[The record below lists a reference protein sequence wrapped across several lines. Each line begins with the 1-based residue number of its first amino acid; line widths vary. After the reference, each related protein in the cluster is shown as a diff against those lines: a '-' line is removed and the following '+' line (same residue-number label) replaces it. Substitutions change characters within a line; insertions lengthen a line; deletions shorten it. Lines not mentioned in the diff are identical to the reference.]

1 MNERKKAIGILGEKK
16 EGNGFTDVKIGDTR
30 IRCWATIKPYGKAAV
45 ENPAINELNGVRVG
59 NTVEADYDVVEK
71 YDEVKKVNK
80 TYFNL
85 VSICIRTDNPA
96 PTETT
101 TTAPTGKPEKKS
113 YGKSPEEQAS
123 ILIQSTL
130 RTWADVWTKLLEPMP
145 LNVVE
150 ADGFAER
157 VEHLIWGSVDRSLDN
172 ILIRMSEVK
181 P

>member
-59 NTVEADYDVVEK
+59 NIVEADYDVV
-71 YDEVKKVNK
+71 KKDDK
-80 TYFNL
+80 TYLNL
-85 VSICIRTDNPA
+85 VSICIRTDNPT
-96 PTETT
+96 PTDTT
-101 TTAPTGKPEKKS
+101 TTAPTGKPETAGKKT

-145 LNVVE
+145 LNTVE
-150 ADGFAER
+150 QDGFAER
-157 VEHLIWGSVDRSLDN
+157 VEHLIWGSVDRALDN